1 MAHWQ
6 GKEGLCARFAWCAA
20 LDAIWDH
27 YPDLSV
33 NADNI
38 YSKKGQPCP
47 APTVCAEDY
56 VNAPQAALLDRL
68 GIVLPKRM
76 RFAEHERP
84 ALAAS
89 A

>member
-1 MAHWQ
+1 MKPGMTQ
-6 GKEGLCARFAWCAA
+6 SSETKPKRNSGG
-20 LDAIWDH
+20 
-27 YPDLSV
+27 
-33 NADNI
+33 
-38 YSKKGQPCP
+38 SKSFSGMSLVAGHSNRMGAVFPRGIQRND
-47 APTVCAEDY
+47 EQW
-56 VNAPQAALLDRL
+56 QAALLDRL